1 MPPTG
6 VPAVLVVDVIGL
18 PESANL
24 SHVNLTPVNGK
35 TRMVELK
42 STNEKGL
49 LVAQVGEMPVGEFSL
64 GVSGTDGKG
73 HKVKREA
80 PQHLRSAE
88 CLLEVSVLFIENA
101 SKLVCIT

>member
-24 SHVNLTPVNGK
+24 SHVTLTPVHGT
-35 TRMVELK
+35 TRMLELEL
-42 STNEKGL
+42 TNEGL
-49 LVAQVGEMPVGEFSL
+49 LVAQVGEIPLGEFSL

-73 HKVKREA
+73 HEVKREA

-88 CLLEVSVLFIENA
+88 CMLEVSVLLLLEKV
-101 SKLVCIT
+101 SKLVL